1 MKINK
6 EDLPFLDL
14 IWFAVDRFNKV
25 IELTSGGNAIL
36 PDFIIKSVE
45 DVEFLE
51 KYLTALKQNH
61 NKEKENNIE
70 YDRER

>member
-25 IELTSGGNAIL
+25 IELTSGGSAIL

-51 KYLTALKQNH
+51 KYFF
-61 NKEKENNIE
+61 
-70 YDRER
+70 D